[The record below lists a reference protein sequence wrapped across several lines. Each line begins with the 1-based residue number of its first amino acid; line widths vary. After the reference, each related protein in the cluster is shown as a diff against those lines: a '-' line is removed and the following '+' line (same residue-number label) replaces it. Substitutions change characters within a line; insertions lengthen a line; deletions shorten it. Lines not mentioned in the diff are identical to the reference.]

1 MEYQVYCGTYQYF
14 GGAVCLHLHPEDN
27 SYLQLAFRNSVPWCT
42 AEAANQIKG
51 HRGFSM
57 YVMETTLKLLKAS
70 QAENRTILKS
80 TSRLNSYI
88 NIGR

>member
-1 MEYQVYCGTYQYF
+1 VCCGSYNHF
-14 GGAVCLHLHPEDN
+14 VRAVCLHLHHEDN
-27 SYLQLAFRNSVPWCT
+27 SHLQLALRNSVSWCT
-42 AEAANQIKG
+42 AEAANQMKG

-57 YVMETTLKLLKAS
+57 YVMEATLKLLKAFE
-70 QAENRTILKS
+70 AENHGILKS